1 MFFSSDVTVVQINTE
16 LDMETAALY
25 NQTQTLPPL
34 PPFPLSFSQW
44 FSLLSGWFTNQVN
57 QAVFLAI
64 VALMT
69 SWEWEGRPPHSLIP
83 FECPIL
89 SGKRKNKEQAH
100 VVAEM

>member
-1 MFFSSDVTVVQINTE
+1 MFFSSDVTVVQINTV

-44 FSLLSGWFTNQVN
+44 FSLLSGWFTNQVS
-57 QAVFLAI
+57 QAVFLAT

-69 SWEWEGRPPHSLIP
+69 SWEWEGRPSHSLIP

-89 SGKRKNKEQAH
+89 SGKRKNKE
-100 VVAEM
+100 